1 MISLALPWPPSANT
15 YWRMGNNRM
24 YVSKKAKEYRSHV
37 EGICFVEKVRIING
51 PVSVVLRVQYPK
63 DKRSANRDLDNC
75 VKVLLD
81 CLEGIAFHND
91 NLVRVLLSRKNG
103 ISGKGE
109 VEVFIRGCSD
119 SPSEEEIHLAHMDL
133 STG

>member
-1 MISLALPWPPSANT
+1 
-15 YWRMGNNRM
+15 M
-24 YVSKKAKEYRSHV
+24 YVSKKAKEYRSQV

-103 ISGKGE
+103 IQGKGE

-119 SPSEEEIHLAHMDL
+119 KPSDEDIQSAYAQLLE
-133 STG
+133 G